1 MAEFKVEILKQ
12 NTEDRELELFF
23 NQSDNCTIF
32 HRPKFLNYHN
42 KEKFSSLKDFSFYHF
57 IFRNEKNNIS
67 AFIPGAVY
75 VSEENRKVYKTPFYS
90 SYGGI
95 VYDTQLKFEELEK
108 IIDLFLINLRSENIN
123 EIYFTQTADCY
134 CGELKEKNN
143 YISYILKLK
152 GFDLSGLE
160 MILVKNTGE
169 DFYSSFHNTIQRQI
183 KQAQKNDLEFRAE
196 NLVSA
201 DTYGLLIK
209 SQDRLGG
216 RPTHSYEELNTINRL
231 FPGNIISFTTLYNNK
246 VIAGIVGFLGNH
258 NTLNTFYIFDDEDQ
272 REHKGMQYT
281 YYNVLNW
288 AKERNIKFVDFGPA
302 TFGLKPHYS
311 LINYKEKYGSI
322 PMLRNTFSIRYE

>member
-12 NTEDRELELFF
+12 NTEDRDLEIFL
-23 NQSDNCTIF
+23 NQTENCTIF
-32 HRPKFLNYHN
+32 HRPKFLNYHD
-42 KEKFSSLKDFSFYHF
+42 KKKFSAMKDFTFYHF
-57 IFRNEKNNIS
+57 LFRDEKNNII
-67 AFIPGAVY
+67 AFVPGAVY
-75 VSEENRKVYKTPFYS
+75 TSEQNRKVYKTPFYS

-95 VYDTQLKFEELEK
+95 VYDTCLKFEEMEK
-108 IIDLFLINLRSENIN
+108 IIDLFLNNLRSENIN

-196 NLVSA
+196 NIIT
-201 DTYGLLIK
+201 DETYSLLLK

-216 RPTHSYEELNTINRL
+216 TPTHSYEELNTISSF
-231 FPGNIISFTTLYNNK
+231 FPGNIVSFTALYKNK
-246 VIAGIVGFLGNH
+246 VVAGIVGFLGNQ

-272 REHKGMQYT
+272 RELKGMQFT

-288 AKERNIKFVDFGPA
+288 AKERNIKYVDFGPA